1 MSLCGCAL
9 QPCRFSGD
17 RTMGAVV
24 AAQSHKDRTVGAVGT
39 VGAVEAVAAA
49 QLTAQHC
56 EQVPD
61 RLQAKTRACSHK
73 NNSEVMDVFCFKI
86 CCMR

>member
-24 AAQSHKDRTVGAVGT
+24 AAQSHKDRTVGTVGAMGT
-39 VGAVEAVAAA
+39 VGAA

-61 RLQAKTRACSHK
+61 HLPAKTRACSHK